1 MNLKPFVNNRD
12 LYPPFQEWVEA
23 QIEHLHKRLESAKDP
38 SDFYRVQGQITT
50 YRVLQRLRED
60 VNAMEK

>member
-12 LYPPFQEWVEA
+12 FYLPFQEWVEA
-23 QIEHLHKRLESAKDP
+23 QIQNLHKRLEGAKDP
-38 SDFYRVQGQITT
+38 ADFYRVQGQITT